1 MLVVV
6 GVGVMMVVLGVVGVL
21 GGEEVIEEKLIFI
34 VIIEEVLDDICVVVL
49 KVICVLILLGLC
61 EVKEFIIGLLKI
73 LNDLVLKE
81 DVVEVKVKLEE
92 VGVKV

>member
-34 VIIEEVLDDICVVVL
+34 VIIEEVLDDKCVVVL